1 MDDPAY
7 KRLLTH
13 RRIARDLVI
22 GFIAPVRPA
31 GWAEGL
37 DFATLRDGATEN
49 VTDALRRRLG
59 DVVWSIDRSDGR
71 GGVQTLHV
79 VIEHQSSVDYSMP
92 LRFLNYTSLLYQR
105 LYRDRTTWSKDDRAD
120 PVLHVVVYNGDKR
133 WDAPL
138 TLAGLVQGTERD
150 GPAQLAVSYDVV
162 DLVAV
167 KADDLPRAN
176 LLRWVAE
183 VEQGAQTGALPER
196 VRELGEWLAEAGEP
210 GLTKSFDLWLGV
222 LGRKWGVEL
231 PSIREYEEV
240 SAVLLEKIDR
250 WEAEIL
256 ERGIERGIEQ
266 GIEQGIERGI
276 ERGIEQGIEQ
286 GIERQRA
293 LLHRLAE
300 HRFGPA
306 AAERLSAVLAGVT
319 DADRLAEAG
328 KWIVDCATTADFLA
342 RVSRTGA

>member
-13 RRIARDLVI
+13 QRIARDLLI
-22 GFIAPVRPA
+22 GFIAPQRPA
-31 GWAEGL
+31 GWAEAL

-49 VTDALRRRLG
+49 VTDELRRRLG
-59 DVVWSIDRSDGR
+59 DVVWSIDRSDGH
-71 GGVQTLHV
+71 GEVQTLHV

-105 LYRDRTTWSKDDRAD
+105 LYRDRTTWSKGDRAD
-120 PVLHVVVYNGDKR
+120 PVLQVVVYNGDTR

-138 TLAGLVQGTERD
+138 TLAGLVQRTEQD
-150 GPAQLAVSYDVV
+150 GPAQLAASYDVV

-183 VEQGAQTGALPER
+183 VEQSVQAGALPER
-196 VRELGEWLAEAGEP
+196 VRELGEWLATTGEP
-210 GLTKSFDLWLGV
+210 GLTRSFDLWLGV

-240 SAVLLEKIDR
+240 SAVLAEKIDR
-250 WEAEIL
+250 WGAEIL
-256 ERGIERGIEQ
+256 
-266 GIEQGIERGI
+266 EQGIERGI

-300 HRFGPA
+300 RRFGPA
-306 AAERLSAVLAGVT
+306 AAARLSALLTGVT
-319 DADRLAEAG
+319 DADRFAEAG
-328 KWIVDCATTADFLA
+328 EWIVDCATTADFLA
-342 RVSRTGA
+342 RVSRAGS

>member
-1 MDDPAY
+1 
-7 KRLLTH
+7 
-13 RRIARDLVI
+13 
-22 GFIAPVRPA
+22 
-31 GWAEGL
+31 
-37 DFATLRDGATEN
+37 
-49 VTDALRRRLG
+49 
-59 DVVWSIDRSDGR
+59 
-71 GGVQTLHV
+71 
-79 VIEHQSSVDYSMP
+79 MP
-92 LRFLNYTSLLYQR
+92 LRFLNYTSLLHQR

-120 PVLHVVVYNGDKR
+120 PVLHVAVYNGDRR

-138 TLAGLVQGTERD
+138 TLAGLVERTERD

-167 KADDLPRAN
+167 TADDLPRAN

-210 GLTKSFDLWLGV
+210 GLTRSFDLWLGV
-222 LGRKWGVEL
+222 LGQKWGVEL

-256 ERGIERGIEQ
+256 ERGIE
-266 GIEQGIERGI
+266 QGIERH
-276 ERGIEQGIEQ
+276 RV
-286 GIERQRA
+286 

-300 HRFGPA
+300 RRFGPA

-328 KWIVDCATTADFLA
+328 EWILDCATTADFLA
-342 RVSRTGA
+342 HVSRAGA